1 MSVKFAPLTVKVCA
15 AEAVPWVALKP
26 LRDAGLTVND
36 GAAFTV
42 PETES
47 VAEVAPVLATV
58 ITPPVKE
65 LAGVPAAM
73 RISMDVTAT
82 VPLTGDMVVEG
93 P

>member
-1 MSVKFAPLTVKVCA
+1 M
-15 AEAVPWVALKP
+15 
-26 LRDAGLTVND
+26 
-36 GAAFTV
+36 TV
-42 PETES
+42 PETKS

-73 RISMDVTAT
+73 RISMDVAATA
-82 VPLTGDMVVEG
+82 PLTGEMVVVG